1 VYTNIPGRPLQ
12 YATIILGCLAFFV
25 TIPIYV
31 FYKKGP
37 VIRERS
43 KFAQSLDK
51 SRQESFVKRKK
62 SVAGPNET
70 KQAME
75 KEELEVADDV

>member
-1 VYTNIPGRPLQ
+1 VYTNIPGKPLQ

-25 TIPIYV
+25 TMPIYV

-43 KFAQSLDK
+43 KFAQSLDR
-51 SRQESFVKRKK
+51 SRQESYVKRKK
-62 SVAGPNET
+62 SVAGPGEM
-70 KQAME
+70 KQATE
-75 KEELEVADDV
+75 KEEHEHVDGV

>member
-1 VYTNIPGRPLQ
+1 MYTNIPGRPLQ
-12 YATIILGCLAFFV
+12 YATTILACLAFVV
-25 TIPIYV
+25 TVPIYV

-43 KFAQSLDK
+43 KFAQSLDR

-62 SVAGPNET
+62 SVAGTGEM
-70 KQAME
+70 KQGTE
-75 KEELEVADDV
+75 KEELEHVDEV